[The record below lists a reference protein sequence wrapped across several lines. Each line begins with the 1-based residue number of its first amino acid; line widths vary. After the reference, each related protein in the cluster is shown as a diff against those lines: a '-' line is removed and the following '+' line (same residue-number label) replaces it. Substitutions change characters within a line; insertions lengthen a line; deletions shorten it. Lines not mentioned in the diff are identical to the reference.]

1 MSAASP
7 REESYQQWVDSL
19 LDRISVLEQSRC
31 EACLANEAWLTAQL
45 ATTDDQL
52 SFEKIDNV

>member
-31 EACLANEAWLTAQL
+31 EACLANEAWLTTQL
-45 ATTDDQL
+45 ASEDDHL
-52 SFEKIDNV
+52 SFEEIDNV